1 MEVEAC
7 GREGPVPGVAVGG
20 LEVAG
25 GGEGPGRRVP
35 EAAAEV
41 GDQQQR
47 RPQRG
52 DLRHEG
58 RVLRHAPQRVVQRAR
73 PPLDAPRRLVDAQ
86 RRRWRGRRRRHGE
99 RERERE
105 RERCELQFAKWQ
117 RWSDRNSGTMWNCGG
132 WARISVQTSSP
143 LIHTNR
149 PGFRPIKQ
157 GLERE

>member
-7 GREGPVPGVAVGG
+7 GRERPVPGVAVGG

-41 GDQQQR
+41 GDRRQR

-86 RRRWRGRRRRHGE
+86 RRRWLGRRRRHGE
-99 RERERE
+99 REMRAAV
-105 RERCELQFAKWQ
+105 CEP
-117 RWSDRNSGTMWNCGG
+117 NSGTTVNKDG
-132 WARISVQTSSP
+132 
-143 LIHTNR
+143 
-149 PGFRPIKQ
+149 PGFQLKL
-157 GLERE
+157 GAH

>member
-41 GDQQQR
+41 GHQRQR
-47 RPQRG
+47 RPQRR

-86 RRRWRGRRRRHGE
+86 RRRWLGRGLRRRRRHGE
-99 RERERE
+99 REMRAAV
-105 RERCELQFAKWQ
+105 CEP
-117 RWSDRNSGTMWNCGG
+117 NSGTTVNKDG
-132 WARISVQTSSP
+132 
-143 LIHTNR
+143 
-149 PGFRPIKQ
+149 PGFQLKL
-157 GLERE
+157 GVH